1 MGKIREFGI
10 GFENLHA
17 RDFPRV
23 AKRAESAGFSTF
35 WVPEDYFFRGAFTI
49 AAAIAGA
56 TSRIKI
62 GIGVLNPYTR
72 HPALAAME
80 FAALDELSGGRGI
93 LGIGAGLRGWI
104 EGRLRIPYRHPH
116 TAMRES
122 IEIVRA
128 MFGGAPLS
136 YAGRMFQT
144 DGVRMNFTP
153 ARARIPIHL
162 GVMAPRNLELAG
174 EMADGVLFSVMTTS
188 EYLGWALEHVK
199 RGLAKAGRSLADFQ
213 VGGYVLASISED
225 ERAARDAVKPLLAA
239 LIALMA
245 PQPDAP
251 ILALPGL
258 APETVR
264 AFGAAMARGES
275 PAATVTD
282 WMIDTFTI
290 AGSPSRCRE
299 HIARLAEA
307 GLTSPI
313 LFELPGVSAED
324 LIGSAETHLLPHFL

>member
-23 AKRAESAGFSTF
+23 ARLAEAAGFGTF
-35 WVPEDYFFRGAFTI
+35 WVPEDYFYRGAFTI
-49 AAAIAGA
+49 AAAIAAA

-80 FAALDELSGGRGI
+80 FAALDDLSGGRGI
-93 LGIGAGLRGWI
+93 LGIGAGLRDWI
-104 EGRLRIPYRHPH
+104 EGRLRIPYLRPY

-128 MFGGAPLS
+128 MFRSEPLS

-153 ARARIPIHL
+153 LRAQIPIHL
-162 GVMAPRNLELAG
+162 GVMAPKNLTLAG
-174 EMADGVLFSVMTTS
+174 EKADGVLFSVMTTP
-188 EYLGWALEHVK
+188 EYLAWALEHVR
-199 RGLAKAGRSLADFQ
+199 RGLATSGRGFGDFQ

-225 ERAARDAVKPLLAA
+225 ERAAREAVKPLLAA

-245 PQPDAP
+245 HQPDAP

-275 PAATVTD
+275 AAGMVTD
-282 WMIDTFTI
+282 WMIDTFAI

-299 HIARLAEA
+299 RIARLAEA

-313 LFELPGVSAED
+313 IFELPGISAEE
-324 LIGSAETHLLPHFL
+324 LVSSVETHLLPHFL